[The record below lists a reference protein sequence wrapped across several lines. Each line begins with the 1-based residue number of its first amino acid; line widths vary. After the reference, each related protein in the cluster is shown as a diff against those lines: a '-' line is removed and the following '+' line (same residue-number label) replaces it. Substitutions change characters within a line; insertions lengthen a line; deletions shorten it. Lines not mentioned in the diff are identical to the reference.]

1 MRSAIGSR
9 LLHIRAARTQPEMAG
24 VLGVAPRTYAYYE
37 NGDRVPDGEALA
49 RLVAEGW
56 NINWLL
62 TGQGPERI
70 PDGVDRQAAEDR
82 AQALAGDVEAQA
94 RVRNREEAF
103 FAGARWQRQA
113 SETASESHSQPLRR
127 DALTMA
133 VQLAQE
139 ALDGRHLDPPDY
151 AELVDLIY
159 GALVNGLPSA
169 QVLAFARPAARGI
182 GLRGETQNADP
193 MDRPGEAAA
202 GEGQ

>member
-1 MRSAIGSR
+1 
-9 LLHIRAARTQPEMAG
+9 MADE
-24 VLGVAPRTYAYYE
+24 LKVAVSSYQYYE
-37 NGDRVPDGEALA
+37 RDERLPDAAFLA
-49 RLVAEGW
+49 RMAALGW
-56 NINWLL
+56 NPLWLL

-82 AQALAGDVEAQA
+82 AQALAGDVAAQA
-94 RVRNREEAF
+94 RVRTREEAF

-169 QVLAFARPAARGI
+169 QVLAFARPAARG
-182 GLRGETQNADP
+182 LRMPKQGD
-193 MDRPGEAAA
+193 DDG
-202 GEGQ
+202 

>member
-1 MRSAIGSR
+1 MTSVPER
-9 LLHIRAARTQPEMAG
+9 LVHIRGRESQAG
-24 VLGVAPRTYAYYE
+24 FALKVGVHKNTWGYYE
-37 NGDRVPDGEALA
+37 RGEREISAEALVGLA
-49 RLVAEGW
+49 ALGW
-56 NINWLL
+56 SPLWVL
-62 TGQGPERI
+62 TGQGPERL
-70 PDGVDRQAAEDR
+70 PEYVDAGAALDR
-82 AQALAGDVEAQA
+82 AQALAGDVAAQA
-94 RVRNREEAF
+94 RVRTREEAF